1 MMAGSIPPLVMPC
14 VGNEEINSKVKLEK
28 PFEKIS
34 HSITAK
40 NKHTI
45 NVLPQRIAQLRVFTI
60 FFFIRREIFLNDW
73 QNILPVNSLPTLS
86 KTIKQQ

>member
-1 MMAGSIPPLVMPC
+1 
-14 VGNEEINSKVKLEK
+14 
-28 PFEKIS
+28 
-34 HSITAK
+34 
-40 NKHTI
+40 
-45 NVLPQRIAQLRVFTI
+45 VLPQRIAQLKVFTI